1 MLTTNLDKQQ
11 GPGNKAGEGGGGR
24 AGHMSMHVHGQTC
37 GKGGNR
43 EEDLKRGAWLLGAAE
58 YACVEALTSVCS
70 AVFVLA

>member
-1 MLTTNLDKQQ
+1 
-11 GPGNKAGEGGGGR
+11 
-24 AGHMSMHVHGQTC
+24 MSMQVHGQTC

-43 EEDLKRGAWLLGAAE
+43 EEDLKRGAWLLGPAE